1 MKRPDKF
8 WILLLA
14 AFCLA
19 AGAAIFA
26 ANSNSNLLAVVF
38 NRQALIQRFA
48 QTGQSQNSQNSSS
61 VGFFLLAHVAANAV
75 GIPGTLL
82 VIVGGSVYGLWW
94 GALWSTIGAT
104 MGAVAAFGMARYFLH
119 DWFAARFH
127 HRPLMKRLNQ
137 TLQTNGLGCVLVIRF
152 SPVSPFNVVNFAFG
166 LTPVPLRL
174 YIFGTFIGI
183 LPGTL
188 AYTWLGVS
196 GADVLSGGSL
206 LPLGCCLTVLML
218 LSALPLLT
226 QRHRSS

>member
-19 AGAAIFA
+19 AGAAILTTVGDHIGDL
-26 ANSNSNLLAVVF
+26 NLLAVVF

-48 QTGQSQNSQNSSS
+48 QLGKGS
-61 VGFFLLAHVAANAV
+61 VGFFLLAHIAANAV

-82 VIVGGSVYGLWW
+82 VIVGGSLYGLWW
-94 GALWSTIGAT
+94 GALWSAIGAT
-104 MGAVAAFGMARYFLH
+104 LGAVAAFGIARYFLH

-127 HRPLMKRLNQ
+127 HRPFMKKLNR
-137 TLQTNGLGCVLVIRF
+137 TLRNNGLGCVLVVRF
-152 SPVSPFNVVNFAFG
+152 SPISPFNVVNFAFG

-174 YIFGTFIGI
+174 YLVGTLIGI
-183 LPGTL
+183 VPGTL

-196 GADVLSGGSL
+196 GADALSGGSL
-206 LPLGCCLTVLML
+206 LPLGCCLIVLML
-218 LSALPLLT
+218 LSAMPLLT
-226 QRHRSS
+226 QRRQSS

>member
-1 MKRPDKF
+1 MKRPYKF

-19 AGAAIFA
+19 TGAAIFT
-26 ANSNSNLLAVVF
+26 ANSNSNLLAIIF

-48 QTGQSQNSQNSSS
+48 QTGKDS

-82 VIVGGSVYGLWW
+82 VIVGGSLYGLWW
-94 GALWSTIGAT
+94 GALWSAVGAT

-127 HRPLMKRLNQ
+127 HRPLMKKLNR
-137 TLQTNGLGCVLVIRF
+137 TLQNNGLGCVLIVRF
-152 SPVSPFNVVNFAFG
+152 SPISPFNVVNFAFG

-196 GADVLSGGSL
+196 GADALSGGSL

-218 LSALPLLT
+218 LSALPFLT